1 MAICDVFTAYLKTE
15 GFEVE
20 SAHEG
25 ETGANLA
32 VSGEFFLILLDI
44 DLPGIDGFEVL
55 SRIRSGSSVP
65 VILMSG
71 THLEEADR
79 IVGLTAGADD
89 FLCKPFNLAELVARI
104 RAVGR
109 RTHQESPETIV
120 VGDVELNTG
129 TRTTTCADKQV
140 KLTSAE
146 FRLLEVFVRSAGSV
160 LNREQLEQEVLH
172 RTPSRFTRAIDT
184 HVSNLRRK
192 LGPHPDGT
200 ERIKSI
206 RDVGYI
212 YTHPGQL

>member
-1 MAICDVFTAYLKTE
+1 LKNRILIIDDEVAICDVFTAYLKTE

-79 IVGLTAGADD
+79 IVGLTAGADY

-109 RTHQESPETIV
+109 RTHQESPEPSV

-160 LNREQLEQEVLH
+160 LNRE
-172 RTPSRFTRAIDT
+172 
-184 HVSNLRRK
+184 
-192 LGPHPDGT
+192 
-200 ERIKSI
+200 
-206 RDVGYI
+206 
-212 YTHPGQL
+212 